1 MAEAKQLGDSG
12 QTAASGLFAV
22 FRPEKE
28 KARKKGDVCMK
39 LKTTLYGRTYAFKSI
54 AEVLAKANEPKSADR
69 LQGIAA
75 ETASE
80 RVAAKVVLSE
90 LTVGD
95 LTENPTIPYEEDEV
109 TRVNLDGLN
118 RPMYQQFKNKTMGE
132 LRDWLL
138 DHKTTT
144 QELGRSSRAF
154 TGEVA
159 AAVAKIMSA
168 MDLVYGAKKFVCPT
182 KCVTEIGL
190 PGTLSFRCQTNSPTD
205 DVQSILIG
213 LMEGVSFGC
222 GDACLGI
229 NPVGDNAENTMRMAE
244 GVHNFM
250 VKNGIPTQVT
260 ILSHI
265 TTQMEAV
272 RRGAPLS
279 MLFQSIA
286 GTQSANENFGVS
298 RELLQEAYGL
308 ALEKCT
314 GLGPNLLYFETG
326 QGSEVSIGADCGV
339 DEMTLEARTYGFGRY
354 FRPFMVNNVSG
365 FIGPETLYDGKEM
378 IRANLEDHFM
388 GKFLGLPMGMAPC
401 YTNHTSITQDDQ
413 EMATAL
419 LAMAGANYYMGV
431 PVGDDVMLS
440 YQDTSFHDD
449 ATLRELTGRKPAPE
463 FHRWMMKMDLMDEN
477 GVLTARA
484 GDGSIFLK

>member
-1 MAEAKQLGDSG
+1 
-12 QTAASGLFAV
+12 
-22 FRPEKE
+22 
-28 KARKKGDVCMK
+28 MK
-39 LKTTLYGRTYAFKSI
+39 LKTSLNGKSYEFKSI
-54 AEVLAKANEPKSADR
+54 TEVLAKANEPKSADR
-69 LQGIAA
+69 FQGIAA

-90 LTVGD
+90 LTVED

-109 TRVNLDGLN
+109 TRVNIDGLN
-118 RPMYQQFKNKTMGE
+118 RPMYERFKGMTIGE
-132 LRDWLL
+132 LREWIL
-138 DHKTTT
+138 DHKTSRE
-144 QELGRSSRAF
+144 ELCRASRAF
-154 TGEVA
+154 TGEVV

-168 MDLVYGAKKFVCPT
+168 MDLVYGASKIVRPT
-182 KCVTEIGL
+182 KCITEIGL

-205 DVQSILIG
+205 DVPSILMG
-213 LMEGVSFGC
+213 VMEGVSYGS
-222 GDACLGI
+222 GDACIGI
-229 NPVGDNAENTMRMAE
+229 NPVGDNVENTMRMAQ
-244 GVHNFM
+244 GMWDFV
-250 VKNGIPTQVT
+250 VKNNIPTQVT

-279 MLFQSIA
+279 MFFQSIA
-286 GTQSANENFGVS
+286 GTQAANENFGVD
-298 RELLQEAYGL
+298 RALLEEAYDL
-308 ALEKCT
+308 ARKSCT

-326 QGSEVSIGADCGV
+326 QGSEVSIGADGGV
-339 DEMTLEARTYGFGRY
+339 DEMTLEARTYGFGR
-354 FRPFMVNNVSG
+354 FFNPFMVNNVSG

-388 GKFLGLPMGMAPC
+388 GKLIGLPMGMAPC

-440 YQDTSFHDD
+440 YQD
-449 ATLRELTGRKPAPE
+449 
-463 FHRWMMKMDLMDEN
+463 HRFS
-477 GVLTARA
+477 R
-484 GDGSIFLK
+484 F